1 MKKDREATLS
11 KEKFLQGNRQKWTG
25 ILLLYSLLM
34 LTAQIK
40 WGIDPA
46 PYMQFA
52 MTIGSL
58 FILGGSVDSY
68 LKINATK
75 QIKEKETNGY
85 EITN

>member
-1 MKKDREATLS
+1 MKEREPILH
-11 KEKFLQGNRQKWTG
+11 KEKFFQGNRQKWTG
-25 ILLLYSLLM
+25 IFLLYSLLM
-34 LTAQIK
+34 LSAQIK

-68 LKINATK
+68 LKINAVTK
-75 QIKEKETNGY
+75 IKEEKIKQNESTD
-85 EITN
+85 

>member
-1 MKKDREATLS
+1 MKKDREATLN

-25 ILLLYSLLM
+25 ILLLYSLVM
-34 LTAQIK
+34 LSAQVK
-40 WGIDPA
+40 WGVDPS

-68 LKINATK
+68 LKINAVK
-75 QIKEKETNGY
+75 NIKEKEN
-85 EITN
+85 ESSN

>member
-1 MKKDREATLS
+1 MKEREPILN
-11 KEKFLQGNRQKWTG
+11 KEKFLQGMRQKWTG
-25 ILLLYSLLM
+25 IFLLYSLLM
-34 LTAQIK
+34 LSAQIK

-68 LKINATK
+68 LKINAVK
-75 QIKEKETNGY
+75 KIQEEKIKKNESTD
-85 EITN
+85 

>member
-25 ILLLYSLLM
+25 IFLLYSLLM
-34 LTAQIK
+34 LAAQVK
-40 WGIDPA
+40 WGIDPS

-68 LKINATK
+68 LKINAVK
-75 QIKEKETNGY
+75 NIKEKEN
-85 EITN
+85 ESSN